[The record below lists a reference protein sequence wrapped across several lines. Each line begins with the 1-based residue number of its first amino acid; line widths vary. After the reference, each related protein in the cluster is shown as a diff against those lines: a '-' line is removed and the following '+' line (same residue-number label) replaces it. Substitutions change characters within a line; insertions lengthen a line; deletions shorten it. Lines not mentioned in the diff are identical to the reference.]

1 MSSTAASVESMVS
14 GVEGDGG
21 DEIVFADISAAQ
33 GGDAAA
39 YARVVES
46 WGGPLLR
53 FCHNHLPATIDAE
66 DVVQDVLLT
75 AWQKLPDLDDRSR
88 FRAWMYTIARNR
100 CREVIRTA
108 GRRATDPVAPEEVP
122 VRIDTLQD
130 PARAHTRD
138 AAMKALRTSVDRLPD
153 NQRRIWALAQ
163 IDGLGYAEIAEI
175 EGLPVSTVRGRL
187 ARARATIAEE
197 MEPWR

>member
-14 GVEGDGG
+14 GVEGDDG

-33 GGDAAA
+33 DGDAAA

-122 VRIDTLQD
+122 VRI
-130 PARAHTRD
+130 TRD
-138 AAMKALRTSVDRLPD
+138 AAMKALRKSVVRLPD
-153 NQRRIWALAQ
+153 NQRRIWVMAQ
-163 IDGLGYAEIAEI
+163 IDGLRYAEIAEI
-175 EGLPVSTVRGRL
+175 EELPVSTVRGRL

>member
-1 MSSTAASVESMVS
+1 MVR
-14 GVEGDGG
+14 GVEGDDG
-21 DEIVFADISAAQ
+21 DEIVLADISAAQ
-33 GGDAAA
+33 DGDAAA

-108 GRRATDPVAPEEVP
+108 GRRATDPVSPEEVA
-122 VRIDTLQD
+122 VRIDSRQD
-130 PARAHTRD
+130 PAKAQVRD
-138 AAMKALRTSVDRLPD
+138 AAMMALRESVAGLPD
-153 NQRRIWALAQ
+153 SQRRIWVMAQ
-163 IDGLGYAEIAEI
+163 IDGLEYAEIADI
-175 EGLPVSTVRGRL
+175 EELPRSTVRGRL
-187 ARARATIAEE
+187 ARARATIAKE
-197 MEPWR
+197 MESWR